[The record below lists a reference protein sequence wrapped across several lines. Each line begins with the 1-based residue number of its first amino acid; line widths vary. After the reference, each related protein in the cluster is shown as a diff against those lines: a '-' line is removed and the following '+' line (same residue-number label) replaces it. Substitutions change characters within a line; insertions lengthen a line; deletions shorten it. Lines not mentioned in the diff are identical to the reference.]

1 MLNAGARRP
10 ARLPPNSPPVLLV
23 VIDTEEEFD
32 WTKPFSRESRGVTS
46 IALQPLAHRIFD
58 GFGITPTYVV
68 DYPVAT
74 TPAAYSVLRDVH
86 RQGKCEIGAHLQP
99 WVNPPDEEI
108 ITTRNSY
115 PGNLPPELERR
126 KLEMLTAAIEA
137 NIGTRPR
144 IYKAGRYGV
153 GPVTARILDELG
165 YDIDLSVVPHT
176 SFGEDGGPDFRGWPD
191 QPYWFGTRRRLLEIP
206 LTRGFTGVAAALGPY
221 FYPLVES
228 PIGHNLHIGGIWAH
242 AGFLERITLTPEG
255 IGLADHRRLV
265 HNMLERGYRVFS
277 FTYHSPSLGVG
288 HTPYVRTQDD
298 LDKLLGNMSGFFTFF
313 AEECGGRFMT
323 PNALF
328 RYLATAEE
336 ADAA

>member
-165 YDIDLSVVPHT
+165 YDIDLSVVPHK
-176 SFGEDGGPDFRGWPD
+176 
-191 QPYWFGTRRRLLEIP
+191 
-206 LTRGFTGVAAALGPY
+206 
-221 FYPLVES
+221 
-228 PIGHNLHIGGIWAH
+228 IGRAH
-242 AGFLERITLTPEG
+242 
-255 IGLADHRRLV
+255 V
-265 HNMLERGYRVFS
+265 
-277 FTYHSPSLGVG
+277 
-288 HTPYVRTQDD
+288 
-298 LDKLLGNMSGFFTFF
+298 
-313 AEECGGRFMT
+313 
-323 PNALF
+323 
-328 RYLATAEE
+328 
-336 ADAA
+336 